1 MIEACV
7 QPDSPPVVEQRSFV
21 SSAEAPSVRWH
32 YPVANTVSQVTSTV
46 HYTGLDGLRR
56 RSCFR
61 SPKPKY
67 YGVSTSFLPFCLLF
81 CAKTYQHWHFKIS
94 LITSAKIPGH
104 ETKLKPSRL
113 PVSKAPWTFICT
125 GLSCVKTGREWDKY
139 LPAYLLGRAGSVIN
153 SLTTSGIKRKTLPS
167 PHL

>member
-1 MIEACV
+1 MPLSIQGDNSLGFCIPTFTSLYWPNCTGHRSIGISSHLQKQPKMIEACV

-61 SPKPKY
+61 SSKPKY

-113 PVSKAPWTFICT
+113 PVSKAP
-125 GLSCVKTGREWDKY
+125 
-139 LPAYLLGRAGSVIN
+139 
-153 SLTTSGIKRKTLPS
+153 
-167 PHL
+167 